1 MNDYLNAAGLDAL
14 DCNCAGRNDAG
25 YVLIREAQLED
36 IPTLCSLLHELFSI
50 EADFTPERAKQAAGL
65 EMLIK
70 EGDRSCVM
78 VAELNGMVVGMC
90 SCQLVISTAQGGPA
104 GLLEDL
110 IVSRPYRGQG
120 IGPKLLRAIE
130 TWAKMQG
137 ASRVQLLADRTNT
150 AALEFYLANEWK
162 RTQLICLRRVQDV

>member
-1 MNDYLNAAGLDAL
+1 MNDYLNAAELDAP
-14 DCNCAGRNDAG
+14 DCKVPPEGG
-25 YVLIREAQLED
+25 YVLIREAQVED

-50 EADFTPERAKQAAGL
+50 EADFVPERAKQAAGL
-65 EMLIK
+65 EMLIR

-78 VAELNGMVVGMC
+78 VAELNGIVVGMC

-110 IVSRPYRGQG
+110 IISHPYRGQG

-150 AALEFYLANEWK
+150 SALEFYLKNEWK
-162 RTQLICLRRVQDV
+162 RTQLICLRRIQDL